1 MEPEPV
7 RVVVVLRWMNE
18 GVPEMEAVLVEMV
31 KEGVPEMEAVL
42 LEMVKEGVPEMEA
55 IVEQVEKLRVFH
67 SGKGDG
73 AKWSMW
79 FGAVSAD
86 PLD

>member
-7 RVVVVLRWMNE
+7 KVVVVLRWMNE

-31 KEGVPEMEAVL
+31 KEGVPEMEA
-42 LEMVKEGVPEMEA
+42 
-55 IVEQVEKLRVFH
+55 IVDEVEKRKMVH

-73 AKWSMW
+73 AKLLM
-79 FGAVSAD
+79 
-86 PLD
+86 